1 MGSILS
7 GCWNTWM
14 GHKRNEQGGFV
25 VVIIM
30 LQRVL
35 LKLSTITVV
44 LFVSFLENF
53 FLVTVIAAS
62 SKNEVGFSQ

>member
-1 MGSILS
+1 
-7 GCWNTWM
+7 M

>member
-1 MGSILS
+1 
-7 GCWNTWM
+7 M

-53 FLVTVIAAS
+53 FFGDRNCCKFEKRSWFFAIDGLVH
-62 SKNEVGFSQ
+62 GM